1 MTDSYTRIGVD
12 LRDNVYYAARVLH
25 GTGRLQVKAL
35 IRYEKDHLSDHHFLN
50 SGKVILSIPENK
62 AIIKKIK
69 LIDVKI
75 EDVKNRASFELLQS
89 IPDNPDD
96 YYCEILETGIKGI
109 YLGLAAHKK
118 DLESSIIDPFY
129 KAANLIEKPGTQ
141 VRGAALGMGYITF
154 CHHESGDLIVLVD
167 IYGAMASICFV
178 YKRNVIGIANIQM
191 KKADITNERRL
202 NSFAVELKTL
212 INYHLNSIFLD
223 NVTLPLSALLISGFD
238 SLDIAVPI
246 LKKYFPVT
254 VGQPRLNHGYFAEPD
269 KMAGVPLEKYLVALG
284 LTIN

>member
-12 LRDNVYYAARVLH
+12 LCDNVYYVSRVLH

-96 YYCEILETGIKGI
+96 YYCEILETGIKGT
-109 YLGLAAHKK
+109 YLGMAAHIK
-118 DLESSIIDPFY
+118 DLETSVVDPFY
-129 KAANLIEKPGTQ
+129 KAANLNEKPGTQ
-141 VRGAALGMGYITF
+141 VRGVALGMGYITF
-154 CHHESGDLIVLVD
+154 CHPESGEMVVLID

-178 YKRNVIGIANIQM
+178 YKRNIIGIANLRL
-191 KKADITNERRL
+191 KKADIINEGGL

-212 INYHLNSIFLD
+212 INYHLNSIFHD
-223 NVTLPLSALLISGFD
+223 NATLPLSALLISGFD
-238 SLDIAVPI
+238 SLAMAVPI
-246 LKKYFPVT
+246 LKKYFPVM
-254 VGQPRLNHGYFAEPD
+254 VGQPRLNHGYFTEPE

-284 LTIN
+284 LAIN